1 MLVSLCGHGYAIMI
15 CLTMVN
21 VDGVACCHGRVLIMT
36 CPSMVGIV
44 GVGMLTWSPSYDI
57 G

>member
-21 VDGVACCHGRVLIMT
+21 VDGVVCCHGRVLIMT